1 MLADGTHLAVLRLD
15 GKPLGLLDEDARYAE
30 RRRRHAVL
38 RALAET
44 NVTLYE
50 HLVCHDRVAPFPV
63 GRFRSPYAAALA
75 RDYHAAIAPGL
86 LARDWFLTI
95 MVRPSRL
102 NGLLGQMMGRE
113 PQPDASL
120 LQQLEDRCATVLR
133 ALPDYGP
140 RRLGLRRE
148 RGIAFSEIAE
158 ALRLMLYARW
168 CPVPLP
174 AGRLAGAIYT
184 DRALCDRGGVE
195 IQAPAGAAFA
205 RSFGFRDYPEK
216 VPPQALDGLAAFG
229 GRMVMTNSFRFLTRA
244 SVTDRFGLRE
254 TQMQNA
260 GDRATSLIEGL
271 GDVMDDVASGRAVM
285 GDHHWCVTVHADSH
299 AGLLATAGEMRSLLV
314 NAGIAATP
322 EGWGSEAA
330 FWGQVPGAPA
340 WLRCR
345 HGAITGYNLVSLS
358 PMAGFPRGGGRGH
371 WGAPLLRLRTVG
383 ATAHDYHPHVGDVGH
398 TLIFGPNGSGK
409 TVFLALAAAHMDPAL
424 NPEGGVVV
432 ILDAD
437 GSNELTVRAC
447 GGRYTR
453 ILRGQ
458 PSGMA
463 PFKALRDTP
472 EARAWLLE
480 FTLGLIM
487 SDGGPPPSPPQVERL
502 ARGIAFLLRRRAA
515 IRSFAA
521 LRQFADHAEGGC
533 GDRLGRWCRDGAL
546 GWAFDGEEDRIQL
559 DAGMVGI
566 DNSDLL
572 ADDAATFRA
581 PMAAY
586 QLFRIGEKVGT
597 GIPGAVL
604 ADEAQAY
611 LPDARF
617 AAGFERFVTR
627 LRKGNG
633 MLWLAMQQPQAIL
646 RHPIGQALVSNSLTK
661 LLFPNSAAEADAYR
675 EGLHCTEGELEAVR
689 EGMVALGKGTF
700 LVKRDEGSFIA
711 RARPLRPAGPR
722 RHPLRQPAAPGAGA
736 QDHGRAGQGSRRLG
750 SRIPPPPQ
758 GGRQP
763 MTRYHV
769 AALAAALA
777 LSTAAPP
784 AQAQG
789 LPVYDN
795 ASNFTRIAEA
805 GKALQQAI
813 QQYRMLEFHLQ
824 HPGACT
830 DVGGVANALGGAT
843 RTFMPEAREL
853 AGLLSGG
860 GSLYGAASG
869 LLATGRYADVG
880 RIGVFAQE
888 MQRRG
893 HRQVVGP
900 GLIGLAGR
908 GRHGSGVQAA
918 AAIPLMSAHAL
929 NARALAARYSLAVT
943 WSRRRW
949 KRLAIWSWA
958 ERKRCACRA
967 DLKRF
972 ICRSRRRVG
981 WCEFSAR
988 LFRPLCWRCS
998 TPGITSRFA
1007 AP

>member
-1 MLADGTHLAVLRLD
+1 MLDELRERLTFRDKPADEYLTLDRHVADDAVMLADGTHLAVLRLD

-50 HLVCHDRVAPFPV
+50 HLVCHNRVAPFPV
-63 GRFRSPYAAALA
+63 GRFRSGYAEALA

-102 NGLLGQMMGRE
+102 NGLLGQVMGRE
-113 PQPDASL
+113 PQPDAGL

-140 RRLGLRRE
+140 RRLALRRE

-158 ALRLMLYARW
+158 ALRLILYARW

-184 DRALCDRGGVE
+184 DRTLCDRGGVE
-195 IQAPAGAAFA
+195 IQAPAGATFA

-271 GDVMDDVASGRAVM
+271 GNVMDDVASGRAVM

-299 AGLLATAGEMRSLLV
+299 AELLAAAGEMRSVLV

-340 WLRCR
+340 WLHCR

-502 ARGIAFLLRRRAA
+502 DRGIAFLLRRRPA

-572 ADDAATFRA
+572 AEDAATVRA

-611 LPDARF
+611 LPDSRF

-646 RHPIGQALVSNSLTK
+646 RHPIGQALVSNSFTK

-689 EGMVALGKGTF
+689 EGMVALSKGTF

-711 RARPLRPAGPR
+711 RADLSALPDHVAILSGNPR
-722 RHPLRQPAAPGAGA
+722 R
-736 QDHGRAGQGSRRLG
+736 
-750 SRIPPPPQ
+750 
-758 GGRQP
+758 
-763 MTRYHV
+763 
-769 AALAAALA
+769 
-777 LSTAAPP
+777 
-784 AQAQG
+784 
-789 LPVYDN
+789 
-795 ASNFTRIAEA
+795 
-805 GKALQQAI
+805 
-813 QQYRMLEFHLQ
+813 
-824 HPGACT
+824 
-830 DVGGVANALGGAT
+830 
-843 RTFMPEAREL
+843 
-853 AGLLSGG
+853 
-860 GSLYGAASG
+860 
-869 LLATGRYADVG
+869 
-880 RIGVFAQE
+880 
-888 MQRRG
+888 
-893 HRQVVGP
+893 
-900 GLIGLAGR
+900 
-908 GRHGSGVQAA
+908 
-918 AAIPLMSAHAL
+918 
-929 NARALAARYSLAVT
+929 RALAHRIIAERGEDPAAWVPEY
-943 WSRRRW
+943 RRRH
-949 KRLAIWSWA
+949 R
-958 ERKRCACRA
+958 EA
-967 DLKRF
+967 DN
-972 ICRSRRRVG
+972 
-981 WCEFSAR
+981 
-988 LFRPLCWRCS
+988 P
-998 TPGITSRFA
+998 
-1007 AP
+1007 